1 MSGLVEDVPPP
12 PRLPSPK
19 QRRQCLEQLQV
30 MDRTYRMK
38 QKQLHNK
45 IEAQTKQI
53 DELRDANHYLLEQ
66 NRRLLMTVNLMRLRS
81 PSAPPILRSNSANLS
96 VEFSEEKSQLLK
108 F

>member
-1 MSGLVEDVPPP
+1 MSVLVEDVPPP
-12 PRLPSPK
+12 TRLPSPE
-19 QRRQCLEQLQV
+19 QRRRCREQLRA
-30 MDRTYRMK
+30 MDSRYRTK
-38 QKQLHNK
+38 QKQLYDK
-45 IEAQTKQI
+45 IEVQTKQI

-96 VEFSEEKSQLLK
+96 SEISKEKSQLLK